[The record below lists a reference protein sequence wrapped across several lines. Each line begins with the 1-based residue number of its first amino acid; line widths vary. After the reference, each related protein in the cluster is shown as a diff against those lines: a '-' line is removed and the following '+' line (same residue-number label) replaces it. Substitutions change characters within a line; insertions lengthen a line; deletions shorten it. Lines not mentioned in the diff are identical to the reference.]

1 MSKKIAKKEA
11 QALRRKEVEEMN
23 AGVGFRSHI

>member
-23 AGVGFRSHI
+23 AGVPRLNI